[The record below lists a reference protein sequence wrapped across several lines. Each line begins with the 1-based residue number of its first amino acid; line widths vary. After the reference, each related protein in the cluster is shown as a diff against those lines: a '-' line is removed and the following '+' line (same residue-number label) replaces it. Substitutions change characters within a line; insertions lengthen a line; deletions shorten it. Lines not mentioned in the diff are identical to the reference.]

1 MQRALG
7 PLPPDSVLQTER
19 ENTPQTPTTLLFST
33 GDQRNGS
40 TRCGADMDGKFHMTA
55 LLHEELQEGNGCFQ
69 GESVLPG
76 RAPT

>member
-19 ENTPQTPTTLLFST
+19 ENTLQTPTALLFSK
-33 GDQRNGS
+33 DQRNGS
-40 TRCGADMDGKFHMTA
+40 TRRGANMDGKFHMTA
-55 LLHEELQEGNGCFQ
+55 LLHEKLQDVNGCFQ
-69 GESVLPG
+69 RESVLPG